1 MTFFVEV
8 KIMNPKQTI
17 VNPYETADLVLIR
30 AVTNLHPGVGRGG
43 EIVDLPVQKDNLG
56 FPIIYSSSLKGALK
70 TALSQKNSNLAKA
83 LLGPEVEDDEKFN
96 SAVAI
101 LDAFTITF
109 PVRSLEGV
117 YAQATSPIQL
127 KRLWEYLKLT
137 GAEDKFTV
145 VEELSKQDISDNECC
160 MSKDDYLK
168 IEAMNNRIIINEEIN
183 VTCKK
188 ESILNQKIKTL
199 EEKLKVEEGRLILL
213 SNDNALRAMEKSLV
227 RVTRTAL
234 EKETK
239 KVKGGALWTE
249 EYIPWETQFITAL
262 LYSKPRTNLDKVEAG
277 DIPKDK
283 LQKNDTKG
291 ILCELLEKIGWY
303 LIIGGDETVGK
314 GIVKLELIRG
324 GEEG

>member
-8 KIMNPKQTI
+8 KIMNSKQTI

-56 FPIIYSSSLKGALK
+56 FPIIYSSSIKGALK

-137 GAEDKFTV
+137 GDEDKFTV
-145 VEELSKQDISDNECC
+145 VEELSKQDILDNECC

-188 ESILNQKIKTL
+188 ESSLNQKIKTL
-199 EEKLKVEEGRLILL
+199 EEKLRVEEGRLILL

-239 KVKGGALWTE
+239 KVKEGALWTE

-277 DIPKDK
+277 DIPKDE
-283 LQKNDTKG
+283 LQENDTKK
-291 ILCELLEKIGWY
+291 IIHELLDKIGWY

-314 GIVKLELIRG
+314 GIVKLELLQG
-324 GEEG
+324 GKEG

>member
-1 MTFFVEV
+1 
-8 KIMNPKQTI
+8 MNPKQTI